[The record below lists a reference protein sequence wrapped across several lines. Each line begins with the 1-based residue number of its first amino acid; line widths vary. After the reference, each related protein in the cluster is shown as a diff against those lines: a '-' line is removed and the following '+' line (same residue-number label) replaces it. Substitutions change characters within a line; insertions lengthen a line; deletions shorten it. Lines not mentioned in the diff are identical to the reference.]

1 MNSRLSTVSIAIPV
15 YNNSNTIT
23 ELLERIE
30 KVAEAIRDAY
40 SAKVEV
46 VAVDDHSTDTSLQL
60 LRNYEASGFNL
71 VVKGN
76 RRNAGQ
82 VATVLHAWSSVS
94 GNCIVTMS
102 ADLQD
107 PPETILEYVK
117 AFQSGS
123 DLVIGRRISRNDSR
137 VFELGSIVATRLLS
151 RDMSTPID
159 RWFDFFAMGYEVK
172 DSVLALKGRRRFL
185 QAEVLQASSQV
196 TFIDYH
202 RRASGTSSGNTLKK
216 RWRIFADSFFAV
228 SSLPLRFLTFS
239 SVGVSILAL
248 VWSFAL
254 VVAFLSGRAN
264 PDGWV
269 PLMLSILI
277 TSALVLISLSF
288 ILSYVSRI
296 HEIVRN
302 VPAYYD
308 SRTSN
313 SNLEL
318 TAPTDQEVK

>member
-1 MNSRLSTVSIAIPV
+1 MTSTLSTLSIAIPV
-15 YNNSNTIT
+15 YNNSKTIP

-30 KVAEAIRDAY
+30 KVAQAIGDVY

-46 VAVDDHSTDTSLQL
+46 VAIDDHSTDSSLQF
-60 LRNYEASGFNL
+60 LRNYVASGFHL
-71 VVKGN
+71 VVGSN

-82 VATVLHAWSSVS
+82 PATVLHAWSRVS
-94 GNCIVTMS
+94 GECIVTMS

-107 PPETILEYVK
+107 PPETILEYVE

-123 DLVIGRRISRNDSR
+123 DLVIGRRISRDDSR
-137 VFELGSIVATRLLS
+137 VFELGSLVATRLLS

-159 RWFDFFAMGYEVK
+159 RWFDFFAMGFEVK
-172 DSVLALKGRRRFL
+172 DSVLALKGHRRFL
-185 QAEVLQASSQV
+185 QAEVLQASSRV
-196 TFIDYH
+196 SFIDYH
-202 RRASGTSSGNTLKK
+202 RRASPSSSGNTLKK
-216 RWRIFADSFFAV
+216 RWRIFADSFIAV

-239 SVGVSILAL
+239 SVGVSVLAL
-248 VWSFAL
+248 VWSVAL
-254 VVAFLSGRAN
+254 LVGFLSGRAN

-277 TSALVLISLSF
+277 TSSLVLISLSF

-308 SRTSN
+308 SRLSN
-313 SNLEL
+313 NHLES
-318 TAPTDQEVK
+318 TAPMDQEVE